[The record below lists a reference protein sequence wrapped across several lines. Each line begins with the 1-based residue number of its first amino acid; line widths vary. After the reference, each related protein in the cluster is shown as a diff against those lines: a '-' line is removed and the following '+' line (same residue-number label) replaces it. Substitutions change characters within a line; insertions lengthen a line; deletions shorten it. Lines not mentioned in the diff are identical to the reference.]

1 MLKLGKR
8 RVRTLVILAVI
19 LVVGVAALASGRF
32 NFGFGPDTNR
42 DNWPTQFS
50 SNGERIYFIGT
61 SSSGL
66 PITPTGGGMHMRM
79 HGGGCASCHGADR
92 LGGRLMPSFWIKVPP
107 LTPAAL
113 FKTDDDHSGDEGHGN
128 HDAYNDETLRHAIT
142 KGMDPSGQQL
152 DPGMPRWSMAE
163 QDLADLIEFIRSP
176 NRN

>member
-8 RVRTLVILAVI
+8 RVRTLVILAAI
-19 LVVGVAALASGRF
+19 LVIGVAALASGRF
-32 NFGFGPDTNR
+32 SFGFRPDMNR

-50 SNGERIYFIGT
+50 RNGERIYFTGA

-79 HGGGCASCHGADR
+79 HVGGCASCHGADR
-92 LGGRLMPSFWIKVPP
+92 LGGRLMPSFWIEVPP
-107 LTPAAL
+107 LTRAAL
-113 FKTDDDHSGDEGHGN
+113 FKTDDDHSGDDGHGK
-128 HDAYNDETLRHAIT
+128 HDAYNDETLRRAIT
-142 KGMDPSGQQL
+142 KGMGPNGKKL